1 MATLYHIDQ
10 CHYVAMQNI
19 YQISCM
25 PFAVICPFC
34 RLTFAEQ
41 PALTDKRQRHVTLV
55 HLPKWHTIFQ
65 RGSKDFHDIEGR
77 RCPFSSTKMYLM
89 DLDLLFHC

>member
-65 RGSKDFHDIEGR
+65 RGSKDFHDIHQYSWKTIDMNGD
-77 RCPFSSTKMYLM
+77 PWKSGFP
-89 DLDLLFHC
+89 